1 MSDCSSNTASNKH
14 DCPACGHAA
23 TAVSAHTMS
32 FHLLHPWQ
40 WQDDAHYFFCD
51 RPDCDVIY
59 FSDAGAVWHQGELR
73 TQVGVKHPTPDA
85 LVCYCYGVHYAEAD
99 AATRH
104 YIIEQTRTG
113 ACACTTHNPSGH
125 CCLKDMPR

>member
-1 MSDCSSNTASNKH
+1 
-14 DCPACGHAA
+14 
-23 TAVSAHTMS
+23 MS

-59 FSDAGAVWHQGELR
+59 FSDAGEVWHQGELR

-113 ACACTTHNPSGH
+113 ACACATHNPSGH